1 MGILITSEE
10 SSGTSTPMDKNE
22 SDESMPEWKCA
33 AISETPVDVP
43 PSPEAISEPVSIT
56 REKSSTSMDKSDWSK
71 SRSGCK
77 PKLTLKDQKI
87 LKLMKA
93 KREAEKA
100 FLNRREKL
108 HLAWDEEQ
116 KRVESAKMAMEN
128 IRRRRMAAE
137 CLHRKQ
143 EQEYWENE
151 KKKVTEMETMEK
163 ELAAECCSEHRA
175 RLISE
180 IQKKKEKNLK
190 VLDKEEEE
198 MRRRIEEKQKE
209 DLKNASIRKMKTIHQ
224 NARRLKKANTERFE
238 KCKIQKE
245 SLNMQSRE
253 GFENLLASLERQH
266 AQVKSNHDRL
276 MKQREMD
283 QKVKRKE
290 LELRIEQNR
299 KLQKQLEEE
308 IWNRQKFYNEEK
320 EKERK
325 HLIAAAA
332 KFADLKAK
340 KVREERLSRQKCQI
354 VNMRKVNLCL
364 ELWKKKT
371 EENLQ
376 GKFKKC
382 EEMQA
387 AKDYQLS
394 QVRASAI
401 ESQKMRDKIR
411 QYYDRNN
418 FDKKLLEAELYT
430 KMGNGVQ
437 TASKNLSSLLL
448 G

>member
-180 IQKKKEKNLK
+180 IQKKK
-190 VLDKEEEE
+190 
-198 MRRRIEEKQKE
+198 
-209 DLKNASIRKMKTIHQ
+209 
-224 NARRLKKANTERFE
+224 RLKKANTERFE